1 MSAHE
6 ITPGLQA
13 RWLAF
18 RAVEACAA
26 GDGQRFDEILGRV
39 IIAGR
44 DASSQV
50 LAAAVEMVN
59 TALQLINEIKPGLGD
74 GFLATLGQAL
84 AEEDD
89 DS

>member
-6 ITPGLQA
+6 ITPGREA

-26 GDGQRFDEILGRV
+26 GDGQRCDEILGRV
-39 IIAGR
+39 ISAGR

-59 TALQLINEIKPGLGD
+59 TTLQVIDDIKPGAGAEL
-74 GFLATLGQAL
+74 LADIGLAL
-84 AEEDD
+84 AEEE
-89 DS
+89 